1 MKSLVAIDI
10 QREYTTAGREF
21 HIQSIGASLNNA
33 YRMLQFARQAGWPIM
48 HVQHLQDGSVF
59 NPASDA
65 SGFVDGFTPEP
76 GEAHATKGNYSCFS
90 SPAFSQFVQE
100 HAAHEFVVIGYGT
113 SMCCLST
120 IVDGYHR
127 GYRFALVEDACAARA
142 VRAHS
147 EAAMHQYATL
157 ILERFARITRT
168 AQEAPPSGPAGRL
181 RHQQAD
187 PQQPQLPAQGRGP

>member
-1 MKSLVAIDI
+1 MAQWRHQQALVQQVVH
-10 QREYTTAGREF
+10 QRC
-21 HIQSIGASLNNA
+21 AS
-33 YRMLQFARQAGWPIM
+33 QG
-48 HVQHLQDGSVF
+48 
-59 NPASDA
+59 
-65 SGFVDGFTPEP
+65 
-76 GEAHATKGNYSCFS
+76 HAVPHRGGLYYSCFS